1 MLLHCNSISLVRVGE
16 KSLQNF
22 HKIISGKSPIIYLEP
37 NQWFPHTQVLPE
49 FHIFWVAIWFLI
61 WGLNRKVSP
70 LKIRDASWTVRYL
83 VTKCIT
89 PLVEIK
95 SNKLNNVKII
105 PLSDYLIIKLEIV
118 KIYRENIGL
127 QFCNGH
133 WHSQLMHYHWHSR
146 LLH

>member
-1 MLLHCNSISLVRVGE
+1 M
-16 KSLQNF
+16 
-22 HKIISGKSPIIYLEP
+22 
-37 NQWFPHTQVLPE
+37 
-49 FHIFWVAIWFLI
+49 
-61 WGLNRKVSP
+61 SP

-133 WHSQLMHYHWHSR
+133 
-146 LLH
+146 